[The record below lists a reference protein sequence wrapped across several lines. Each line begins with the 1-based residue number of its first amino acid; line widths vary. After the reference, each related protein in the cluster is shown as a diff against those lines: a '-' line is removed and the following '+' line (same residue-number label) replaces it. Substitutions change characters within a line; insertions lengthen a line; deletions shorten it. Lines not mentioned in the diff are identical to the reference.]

1 MYMDSSSRTK
11 QLFLSKQV
19 EPLFKSTRSGG
30 IANIIGAVLVYLLLK
45 DTDTSQVAVYL
56 TIAISAISIIRI
68 FLSLNYLENADRIK
82 DHLTHYLSAHL
93 VMTLVIGILWGA
105 LIYLQLYT
113 SDDALRNLILLIS
126 FGLIAGSI
134 ATLSTWMPAYLAY
147 MSPMSCAIFYVFF
160 TIESAYKI
168 PMVFAFSIFTLV
180 MILTSIRF
188 NKNHKNEIELTL
200 NNKQL
205 INDLNSEIGIREQ
218 VQLEL
223 EHNKQDLEKKVK
235 ERTREL
241 VEINMSLEKVIDK
254 KEQAE
259 QDLQYLAYHDEL
271 TGLPNKNLLVD
282 RINQSIKTAS
292 RDKQKIAILFLDL
305 DRFKTINDSLGHTIG
320 DTLLKEV
327 SERLHRTLRS
337 HDTISRNGGDEF
349 VVVLERLKNSNE
361 AIHVA
366 KKVINC
372 LTDPFDIQSHKV
384 HIGASVGISI
394 YPTDGDTSLI
404 LLRNAD
410 TAMYRAKQ
418 SGGNQLQF
426 YDESMSNQLRDRL
439 EIEAEGYSQ

>member
-1 MYMDSSSRTK
+1 MYTDSSSQTK
-11 QLFLSKQV
+11 HKFLSKQV

-30 IANIIGAVLVYLLLK
+30 MANIIAAILVYLLLRN
-45 DTDTSQVAVYL
+45 TETNETAAYL
-56 TIAISAISIIRI
+56 TIAITAISAIRII
-68 FLSLNYLENADRIK
+68 LSLNYLKNKDRVK
-82 DHLTHYLSAHL
+82 DKLKYYLNAHL
-93 VMTLVIGILWGA
+93 VMTLTIGILWGA
-105 LIYLQLYT
+105 FIYLQLYT
-113 SDDALRNLILLIS
+113 VDDTLRNLILLIS

-134 ATLSTWMPAYLAY
+134 ATLSTWMMSYLAY
-147 MSPMSCAIFYVFF
+147 MLPQSGAIFYVFL
-160 TIESAYKI
+160 TIESAYNI
-168 PMVFAFSIFTLV
+168 HMVFAFSIFTLV
-180 MILTSIRF
+180 MILTSVRF

-200 NNKQL
+200 SNKQL
-205 INDLNSEIGIREQ
+205 INDLNNEIDIREQ

-223 EHNKQDLEKKVK
+223 EHNKQGLEKKVK
-235 ERTREL
+235 ERTQEL
-241 VEINMSLEKVIDK
+241 VDINISLEKVIDK

-282 RINQSIKTAS
+282 RINQSIKTSA
-292 RDKQKIAILFLDL
+292 RDKQKMAIIFLDL
-305 DRFKTINDSLGHTIG
+305 DRFKNINDSLGHIIG
-320 DTLLKEV
+320 DALIKEV
-327 SERLHRTLRS
+327 SERLKRTLRE

-349 VVVLERLKNSNE
+349 VVVLERLKNTNE

-372 LTDPFDIQSHKV
+372 LTDSFDIYSHKI

-426 YDESMSNQLRDRL
+426 YDCLLYTSD
-439 EIEAEGYSQ
+439 AADDK